1 MKKLT
6 LILAFM
12 LLGVAAFAQKKEVKA
27 AEKALKKGNIELAQ
41 ENIQKACEL
50 KDQADAK
57 TLSRIHYVKGKI
69 ALAKGDYETAIKMFN
84 KVKEIE
90 KEKGFN
96 KYSDEA
102 SKELS
107 NLGQSLITKVSEANA
122 NDDYETALKN
132 MKLVYLISPTDDNLY
147 ILAVLQLYNNDFE
160 GAYQNF
166 KKLYDKGYTGVKK
179 QYLLTDKTTGK
190 TVQAPDEKTMNLMAK
205 MDQYE
210 NPRVEE
216 TPSKRAELVTNMLYA
231 LNKLGKDEE
240 AYQIIKKAEA
250 EDPNNVDLIIGEANY
265 YLKKKDH
272 ANFIKAMERAF
283 ALEPK
288 PEYAYNIGFGYY
300 SLKDY
305 DNARKWFK
313 KAVELKPDY
322 KEAYLGLSLVELAPE
337 RELVE
342 QINENLDHPRKYD
355 ALMKKLHTVYRNA
368 LPYLEK
374 YYELNPNDINNV
386 RTLRKIYTELDMKD
400 KAKQMKELLKKLKE
414 QQ

>member
-6 LILAFM
+6 FALAFL
-12 LLGVAAFAQKKEVKA
+12 LLGFTAFAQKKEVKE

-41 ENIQKACEL
+41 ENIEKACQL
-50 KDQADAK
+50 KDNADAK
-57 TLSRIHYVKGKI
+57 TKAKIYFVKAQI
-69 ALAKGDYETAIKMFN
+69 AQAKGDLETAVKMYK
-84 KVKEIE
+84 KVQEYE
-90 KEKGFN
+90 KQNGLN
-96 KYSDEA
+96 KYSEEA
-102 SKELS
+102 SKQLKD
-107 NLGQSLITKVSEANA
+107 LGNKLISKVSQANQ
-122 NDDYETALKN
+122 NKNYKEALKN
-132 MKLVYLISPTDDNLY
+132 MELVYLINPTDDNLY
-147 ILAVLQLYNNDFE
+147 ILAVLQLYNNDYE
-160 GAYQNF
+160 GAYNNF
-166 KKLYDKGYTGVKK
+166 KKLYDNGYTGVRK
-179 QYLLTDKTTGK
+179 QYLLTDKKTGQ
-190 TVQAPDEKTMNLMAK
+190 TVQAPDEKTMKLMAK

-240 AYQIIKKAEA
+240 AYQLIKKAEQ
-250 EDPNNVDLIIGEANY
+250 EDPNNVDLVIGEANY
-265 YLKKKDH
+265 YLKKNDH
-272 ANFIKAMERAF
+272 ANFVKAMEKAF
-283 ALEPK
+283 ELDPK
-288 PEYAYNIGFGYY
+288 AEYAYNIGFGYY

-355 ALMKKLHTVYRNA
+355 ALMKQLHQVYRNA

-374 YYELNPNDINNV
+374 YHELNPNDINNV
-386 RTLRKIYTELDMKD
+386 RTLRKIYNELEMND
-400 KAKQMKELLKKLKE
+400 KAKEMKELLKQLKG
-414 QQ
+414 